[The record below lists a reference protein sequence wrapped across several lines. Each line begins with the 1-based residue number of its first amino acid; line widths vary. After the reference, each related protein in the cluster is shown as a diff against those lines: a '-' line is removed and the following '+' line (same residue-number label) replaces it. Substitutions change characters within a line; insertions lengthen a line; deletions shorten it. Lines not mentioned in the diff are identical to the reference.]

1 MKVLELKF
9 TGQVHGGKNNYIVL
23 RNGMHV
29 PSKVFKQWRYAAIS
43 QVVLQKPYQ
52 FKPLENPNLLWTI
65 EYTPSDRR
73 RRDMP
78 AIIDSLFHVIERTG
92 FVVDDGII
100 KQINYRELPVDK
112 MKAGVLIKA
121 YSQEEP
127 KNGNGTERDFSV

>member
-52 FKPLENPNLLWTI
+52 FKPLEDRSLLWTI

-73 RRDMP
+73 RRDLP
-78 AIIDSLFHVIERTG
+78 AILDCLFHVVLYPG
-92 FVVDDGII
+92 LF
-100 KQINYRELPVDK
+100 
-112 MKAGVLIKA
+112 VLIYARHIDNLNRPQGLVFGIDKVN
-121 YSQEEP
+121 YGLIV
-127 KNGNGTERDFSV
+127 NLFSTFAVSLCE

>member
-29 PSKVFKQWRYAAIS
+29 PSKIFKQWRDTAIR
-43 QVVLQKPYQ
+43 QVVLQRPYQ
-52 FKPLENPNLLWTI
+52 FKPLEDPSLLWTI

-73 RRDMP
+73 RRDLP
-78 AIIDSLFHVIERTG
+78 AIVDCLFHVIERTG
-92 FVVDDGII
+92 FVVDDCIV
-100 KQINYRELPVDK
+100 KQVNYREMPVNK
-112 MKAGVLIKA
+112 LSPGVVIKV

-127 KNGNGTERDFSV
+127 TNGTDK